1 MTFADLSQG
10 RFKAADSMRA
20 ALLSLIAQTM
30 GDDFLEL
37 VDGTAPSEQ
46 RLDCASWLTPAD
58 EQAGHE
64 EKIDALKREIEATL
78 KALGMRG
85 YLYVASDATLLDE
98 RSRIRSRLYGDSTE
112 E

>member
-46 RLDCASWLTPAD
+46 RLDCASWLTSAD
-58 EQAGHE
+58 ARAGHE

-78 KALGMRG
+78 TALGMRG
-85 YLYVASDATLLDE
+85 YLYIASDATLLDE

>member
-20 ALLSLIAQTM
+20 ALLSLIAQTL

-46 RLDCASWLTPAD
+46 RLDCAIWLTPTD
-58 EQAGHE
+58 EQAGHQ
-64 EKIDALKREIEATL
+64 EKLDVLKREIEVTL
-78 KALGMRG
+78 AALGMRG
-85 YLYVASDATLLDE
+85 HLYVASDATLLDE
-98 RSRIRSRLYGDSTE
+98 RSRIRARLYGDSA
-112 E
+112 